1 MNERRKKYQRRLKV
15 GSLCSLIIIGF
26 IVAGTACAFVMI
38 KNAHVERSDVRRA
51 LLGEIKLQEK
61 KVQTVGLRVETL
73 RDRRALSN
81 ALKDYNS
88 KLIPIT
94 NSHIIRVKKAQSS
107 TSAAVKV
114 NADTEITFIDIDRPS
129 G

>member
-51 LLGEIKLQEK
+51 FLSEIKIQEK

-94 NSHIIRVKKAQSS
+94 NSHIIRAKKAQSS
-107 TSAAVKV
+107 TSIAMKIK
-114 NADTEITFIDIDRPS
+114 ADTEITFIDIDRP
-129 G
+129 GG

>member
-51 LLGEIKLQEK
+51 LLSEIKIQEK

-94 NSHIIRVKKAQSS
+94 NSHIIRAKKAQSS
-107 TSAAVKV
+107 TSIAMKIK
-114 NADTEITFIDIDRPS
+114 ADTEITFIDIDRP
-129 G
+129 GG

>member
-1 MNERRKKYQRRLKV
+1 
-15 GSLCSLIIIGF
+15 
-26 IVAGTACAFVMI
+26 MI
-38 KNAHVERSDVRRA
+38 KNAHVERSDLRRA
-51 LLGEIKLQEK
+51 LLSEIKLQEK

>member
-51 LLGEIKLQEK
+51 LLSEIKLQEK
-61 KVQTVGLRVETL
+61 KIQTVGLRVETL

-94 NSHIIRVKKAQSS
+94 NSHIIGAKKAQSS
-107 TSAAVKV
+107 TSIAMKIK
-114 NADTEITFIDIDRPS
+114 ADTEITFIDIDRP
-129 G
+129 GE

>member
-51 LLGEIKLQEK
+51 LLSEIKLQEK
-61 KVQTVGLRVETL
+61 KIQTVGLRVETL

-81 ALKDYNS
+81 ALKDYNT

-94 NSHIIRVKKAQSS
+94 NSHIIGAKKAQSS
-107 TSAAVKV
+107 TSIAMKIK
-114 NADTEITFIDIDRPS
+114 ADTEITFIDIDRP
-129 G
+129 GE

>member
-51 LLGEIKLQEK
+51 LLSEIKIQEK

-94 NSHIIRVKKAQSS
+94 NSHIIRAKKAQSS
-107 TSAAVKV
+107 TSIAMKIK
-114 NADTEITFIDIDRPS
+114 ADTEITFINIDRP
-129 G
+129 GG

>member
-15 GSLCSLIIIGF
+15 GSLCSLIVIGF

-51 LLGEIKLQEK
+51 LLSKIKLQEK

-94 NSHIIRVKKAQSS
+94 NSHIIRVKKAQPP

>member
-51 LLGEIKLQEK
+51 LLSEIKIQEK

-94 NSHIIRVKKAQSS
+94 NSHIIGAKKAQSS
-107 TSAAVKV
+107 TPIAMKIK
-114 NADTEITFIDIDRPS
+114 ADTEITFIDIDRP
-129 G
+129 GG